1 MKKIFSACLILV
13 ALSQFCFATPDSLKW
28 TNISGNLPNLYINSI
43 APHPFFT
50 DSLFIGTN
58 SGAFQTSNGG
68 NHWNQLKFGENPDV
82 RVTQIRAEMH
92 PYLDWTVPVLWLGTE
107 EYTFIPEDR
116 LGRIFFSEDGGA
128 NWINTYFPKIAVSA
142 LEVPKDS
149 SLVAF
154 AATYNPFYN
163 QDGFYA
169 MDDTGWVEYDLTPD
183 DSIAIRI
190 NCIEVDEANPNRMF
204 LATSNGVYS
213 TTDWGIYWTN
223 SGSHHNSP
231 WVVIPPRYPEMVYAI
246 LLGGTR
252 SEGIYRSKDY
262 GQYWERVCWTVNA
275 VTFIPDYATPGVW
288 YEAIKNLGVFK
299 SIDDC
304 STWTDI
310 SNGLQEKDILCLVQ
324 DRRNPQI
331 LYAGTTNGIFRY
343 EEIPAAVEQQ
353 GCSKKQ
359 LFPQEIELYPAYPN
373 PFNAIVTIRFA
384 LKQKRGVCLWIYNL
398 LGQKVRKLVDQE
410 KMAGFHSVIWNGR
423 DDTGRQV
430 ASGVFI
436 YQLSDL
442 NDNWKSSKK
451 IVLMR

>member
-28 TNISGNLPNLYINSI
+28 TNISGDLPNLHINSL

-58 SGAFQTSNGG
+58 SGAFQTPNGG
-68 NHWNQLKFGENPDV
+68 NHWSQLNFGENPDV
-82 RVTQIRAEMH
+82 RVTQIKTEMH

-107 EYTFIPEDR
+107 EYTMIPEDR

-128 NWINTYFPKIAVSA
+128 NWINTYFPRIAVSA

-149 SLVAF
+149 SLIAF
-154 AATYNPFYN
+154 AAAYNPFYI

-190 NCIEVDEANPNRMF
+190 NCIEVDVANPNRMF

-213 TTDWGIYWTN
+213 TTDWGINWTN

-231 WVVIPPRYPEMVYAI
+231 WVVIPPQYPEMVFAI

-324 DRRNPQI
+324 DRINPMV

-343 EEIPAAVEQQ
+343 EGSATSVNFSDKNAIQNKP
-353 GCSKKQ
+353 KK
-359 LFPQEIELYPAYPN
+359 FELLTAYPN
-373 PFNAIVTIRFA
+373 PFNSNVQICYQVNMNMAHVK
-384 LKQKRGVCLWIYNL
+384 LEIYNIF
-398 LGQKVRKLVDQE
+398 GQRLKVLVDNVQSN
-410 KMAGFHSVIWNGR
+410 GDHLIQWDGR
-423 DDTGRQV
+423 DEFGQMS
-430 ASGVFI
+430 ASGI
-436 YQLSDL
+436 YFCKLHL
-442 NDNWKSSKK
+442 NRETVHTLKLLL
-451 IVLMR
+451 IQ